1 MNFSNVQVLG
11 ANSASQFFGDQ
22 VRWKS
27 ILDISIEGS
36 FIDLNSNDVTA
47 IHSQV
52 NTFETSA
59 FGGPTFYSNI
69 TINGINFGEGYV
81 SNFAAAPDNVD
92 VKDKKYTASITI
104 PVEGNLNTLT
114 TDNLGSVSKTN
125 FEFID
130 TFSENSVFTKGE
142 GIKDSYNQTVSLNI
156 SPKIKANGKSV
167 AETIIKSFLNSNQLT
182 SLIGGQYQKTNIKKY
197 YEQSYDEINNSYTC
211 NANFELYTRAED
223 NEEDLLV
230 NRSVRVEFNS
240 DGSINVTESGDV
252 IGNNPG
258 VDSVRYQKALTKV
271 KNLMGGAFGRLS
283 SYVPSSGSVNHPLIN
298 QAISENMTTIP
309 FEGRVSYSIT
319 FTNSKEVI
327 INSGYWSFT
336 INATIN
342 EGGETVLT
350 EDGSIIG
357 FGDITLNKSKF
368 NNARSLFDTK
378 KSGIKSRL
386 EEYYKGNETI
396 KELSSS
402 VVFNDV
408 EGSVQYSTSYT
419 DSDSLLDNQI
429 VRKAVSTVTEDYN
442 RNLFSTF
449 NIVGLKEIAQI
460 QRNLLQN
467 NTTVNIRLNG
477 RFQESYK
484 EYFNF
489 AKDIADQYK
498 SSKYISDVSYT
509 YSPTNREFNLTITYF
524 RMPTN

>member
-27 ILDISIEGS
+27 ILEISIEGS
-36 FIDLNSNDVTA
+36 FIDLSSNDFAA
-47 IHSQV
+47 IHSQA

-59 FGGPTFYSNI
+59 FGGSTFYSNI

-167 AETIIKSFLNSNQLT
+167 AETIIKSFLNNNQLT
-182 SLIGGQYQKTNIKKY
+182 SLIDGQYQKTNIKKY

-258 VDSVRYQKALTKV
+258 FDSVRYQKALVKV
-271 KNLMGGAFGRLS
+271 KSLIGNAFSRLS
-283 SYVPSSGSVNHPLIN
+283 GYVPSSGSINHPLIN
-298 QAISENMTTIP
+298 QAISENRTTIP

-327 INSGYWSFT
+327 ANNGYWSFT
-336 INATIN
+336 INVETN
-342 EGGETVLT
+342 EGGEFILT
-350 EDGSIIG
+350 EDGTIVGTGEVNLSKG
-357 FGDITLNKSKF
+357 KF
-368 NNARSLFDTK
+368 NKAKNLFQAK
-378 KSGIKSRL
+378 KSGIKNRL
-386 EEYYKGNETI
+386 EEYYDGPNL

-402 VVFNDV
+402 IVYNEV
-408 EGSVQYSTSYT
+408 EGSIQYSESYT
-419 DSDSLLDNQI
+419 DSDSILDNNI
-429 VRKAVSTVTEDYN
+429 VRKAVSTVTQDYN

-449 NIVGLKEIAQI
+449 NIIGLKEIAQI

-467 NTTVNIRLNG
+467 NTTINIKLNG
-477 RFQESYK
+477 RFQESFSD
-484 EYFNF
+484 YFNF
-489 AKDIADQYK
+489 AKDIVDQYK
-498 SSKYISDVSYT
+498 EGRYISDVSYS
-509 YSPTNREFNLTITYF
+509 YSPPNREFNLSAVYF
-524 RMPTN
+524 QMPTN